1 MLCLI
6 LVTNNMHLLLHGFG
20 VHKLNLKLQDLD
32 VLPGCLGMLLHVS
45 EPDFMLWHNLD
56 MYQPYILSCTL
67 LSMERK
73 LGFVG

>member
-6 LVTNNMHLLLHGFG
+6 PATDNMHLLLHGFG

-32 VLPGCLGMLLHVS
+32 VLPGCLGMLLP
-45 EPDFMLWHNLD
+45 EPDFMLCHNLD

-67 LSMERK
+67 FSMERK